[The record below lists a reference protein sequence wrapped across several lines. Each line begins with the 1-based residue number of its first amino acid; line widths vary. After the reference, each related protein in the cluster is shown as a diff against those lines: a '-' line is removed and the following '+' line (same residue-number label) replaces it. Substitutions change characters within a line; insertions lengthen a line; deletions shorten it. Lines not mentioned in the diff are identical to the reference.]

1 MAAPVTIAAGQ
12 RATDRTV
19 VSLDPASSHGRT
31 KRIEGWGKR
40 VSIGR
45 RTLLKSALATPFVLA
60 AAKAPVHAE
69 GDYPSRPIHLVVGF
83 GAGGGTDILARLV
96 GAKLSEILGQSVVVE
111 NRPGAAARLAAE
123 YVANQPADGYTL
135 LASPIGAI
143 SVAAAVYSDLKYSPT
158 KSFVPLALVG
168 QFPLI
173 LAVRPDNPANTVKE
187 LVEFAK
193 QHPDK
198 ANYPSTSPAFVIPM
212 EELKLASGM
221 PGVMIPYKS
230 SEEMVLSVMQGQT
243 MMTIVDPPPTAPQV
257 KAGKLKALAVTGSER
272 LAELPDVPSMT
283 EAGYPSVDVHLWS
296 GMFAPAATP
305 PAIVAKLEKALAK
318 AIHDPDVSAKL
329 KILAINPS
337 NDTPEQFKQLIESD
351 IVKFRDVV
359 KTANLKFEE

>member
-1 MAAPVTIAAGQ
+1 MRLAHCV
-12 RATDRTV
+12 RA
-19 VSLDPASSHGRT
+19 SML
-31 KRIEGWGKR
+31 
-40 VSIGR
+40 
-45 RTLLKSALATPFVLA
+45 SALAALFLPALA
-60 AAKAPVHAE
+60 VVATAAPT
-69 GDYPSRPIHLVVGF
+69 DYPIKPIRLVVGF

-135 LASPIGAI
+135 LASPIGAMSI
-143 SVAAAVYSDLKYSPT
+143 AAAVYPDLKYNPT

-173 LAVRPDNPANTVKE
+173 LAVRPDNPAKTVKE
-187 LVEFAK
+187 LVAFAK

-221 PGVMIPYKS
+221 PCVMIPYKS
-230 SEEMVLSVMQGQT
+230 SAEMILSVIEGQT
-243 MMTIVDPPPTAPQV
+243 MVTIVDPPPTVPQV
-257 KAGKLKALAVTGSER
+257 KAGKLRALAVTGNER
-272 LAELPDVPSMT
+272 LAELPDVPSIA

-296 GMFAPAATP
+296 GMFAPIATP
-305 PAIVAKLEKALAK
+305 PAVVAKLEKALSE
-318 AIHDPDVSAKL
+318 AIHDPDVSVKL
-329 KILAINPS
+329 KALAINPS

-359 KTANLKFEE
+359 KAANLKFED

>member
-1 MAAPVTIAAGQ
+1 MNFGHFIRGSV
-12 RATDRTV
+12 
-19 VSLDPASSHGRT
+19 ASA
-31 KRIEGWGKR
+31 
-40 VSIGR
+40 V
-45 RTLLKSALATPFVLA
+45 ALAAMLA
-60 AAKAPVHAE
+60 AAIMPARAQS
-69 GDYPSRPIHLVVGF
+69 DYPNRPIHLIVGF

-96 GAKLSEILGQSVVVE
+96 GAKLSEILGQSIVIE

-123 YVANQPADGYTL
+123 YVAKQPADGYTL
-135 LASPIGAI
+135 LASPIGAMSI
-143 SVAAAVYSDLKYSPT
+143 AAAIYPDLKYSPT

-173 LAVRPDNPANTVKE
+173 LAVRPDNPANTVRE

-230 SEEMVLSVMQGQT
+230 SAEMILSIMNGQT
-243 MMTIVDPPPTAPQV
+243 MMTIVDPPPTVPQV
-257 KAGKLKALAVTGSER
+257 KAGKLKALAVTGNER
-272 LAELPDVPSMT
+272 LAELPDVPSMA
-283 EAGYPSVDVHLWS
+283 EAGYPSVNVHLWS
-296 GMFAPAATP
+296 GMFAPIATP
-305 PAIVAKLEKALAK
+305 PAIVAKLEKALAE
-318 AIHDPDVSAKL
+318 AIHDPGVSAKL
-329 KILAINPS
+329 KALAIEPS

-359 KTANLKFEE
+359 KAANLKFED